1 MSPDQLLTFD
11 AECLD
16 HAARRPYYLS
26 GPNDVWSLGVILVNL
41 TCGRNPWKQ
50 ASVEDSTY
58 RAYARN
64 PDFLKTILPLTDE
77 LNTILGRIFE
87 QNPDHRI
94 SLAELR
100 NRILACRRFTVP
112 AVPTVVDTPPVS
124 PEPTLEYVCDED
136 AVIDDADY
144 DALSSA
150 STESSSSDDAS
161 LTSSVE
167 SLEDDFMTEQQ
178 QQFESMQQCHP
189 HTFEPAESPMA
200 MFPNQEY
207 VSHAYTG
214 PVPVQMPIQ
223 EQPMPVHVPVQ
234 VNPMPTPV
242 SMPEQAPACAPK
254 SHFNSFWWD
263 MVRYAQQVPALQPHV
278 PFHQQVPLFTALQG
292 Y

>member
-1 MSPDQLLTFD
+1 M
-11 AECLD
+11 
-16 HAARRPYYLS
+16 
-26 GPNDVWSLGVILVNL
+26 NL

-64 PDFLKTILPLTDE
+64 PNFLKTILPLTDE

-94 SLAELR
+94 SLTELR
-100 NRILACRRFTVP
+100 NRILACPRFTVP

-136 AVIDDADY
+136 AIIDDADY
-144 DALSSA
+144 DPLSPA
-150 STESSSSDDAS
+150 SIESTSSDDAS
-161 LTSSVE
+161 FTSSVE
-167 SLEDDFMTEQQ
+167 SLEDDFMHEQQ
-178 QQFESMQQCHP
+178 QQFDSMQQCHP

-200 MFPNQEY
+200 LFPNQEF
-207 VSHAYTG
+207 VAHAYTG
-214 PVPVQMPIQ
+214 PVQVPGQ
-223 EQPMPVHVPVQ
+223 EAMPVHVPVH
-234 VNPMPTPV
+234 VNPMPAPV
-242 SMPEQAPACAPK
+242 SMPEQASACAPK
-254 SHFNSFWWD
+254 SPFNFWWD

-278 PFHQQVPLFTALQG
+278 PFHHQVPLFTALQG